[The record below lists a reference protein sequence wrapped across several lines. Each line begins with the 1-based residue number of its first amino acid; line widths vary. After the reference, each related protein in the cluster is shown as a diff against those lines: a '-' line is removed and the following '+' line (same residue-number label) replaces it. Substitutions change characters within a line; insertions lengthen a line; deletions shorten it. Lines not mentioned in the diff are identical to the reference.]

1 MISSFFYHVFYQ
13 PLVNIL
19 AVVLTIIPGHDLGFA
34 IIAMT
39 ILVRVVLTP
48 FTHKALFTQQ
58 KVREL
63 EPHIAKI
70 KEEFKDKKEEQ
81 ARKIMELYRQHG
93 INPFS
98 GFLMLFIQLPLL
110 IALYWV
116 FSENFDK
123 ISSDLYAFVS
133 LPPTINTTF
142 LGILDLT
149 QRSVVLAFAAGFT
162 QYIQG
167 WLAIPASPA
176 GGPPKTNQTESQEPS
191 MATMMQTQM
200 RYVFPVMIVIIGF
213 QFSAALSLYWT
224 VMNIFA
230 IIHEWWIRRKS
241 AILSAQSSKK

>member
-1 MISSFFYHVFYQ
+1 MISSFFYHIFYQ

-19 AVVLTIIPGHDLGFA
+19 AVAVNFIPGHDLGFA
-34 IIAMT
+34 IIALT
-39 ILVRVVLTP
+39 IFVRIILTP

-70 KEEFKDKKEEQ
+70 KEDLKDKKEEQ
-81 ARKIMELYRQHG
+81 ARQIMELYRQHG

-110 IALYWV
+110 IALYQV
-116 FSENFDK
+116 FSRNFVG
-123 ISSDLYAFVS
+123 IQGDLYSFV
-133 LPPTINTTF
+133 LFPQEVNTTF

-149 QRSVVLAFAAGFT
+149 QRSIVLAFAAGLT

-167 WLAIPASPA
+167 WLAV
-176 GGPPKTNQTESQEPS
+176 PPKSNQTESQEPS

-200 RYVFPVMIVIIGF
+200 RFVFPIMIVLIGLR
-213 QFSAALSLYWT
+213 FSAALSLYWT
-224 VMNIFA
+224 IMNIFA
-230 IIHEWWIRRKS
+230 IIHEHWVRKKS
-241 AILSAQSSKK
+241 T

>member
-13 PLVNIL
+13 PLVNAL
-19 AVVLTIIPGHDLGFA
+19 AVVVGFTPNHDFGLA
-34 IIAMT
+34 IIIMT
-39 ILVRVVLTP
+39 VLVRALLMP

-70 KEEFKDKKEEQ
+70 KNDFKDKKEEQ

-116 FSENFDK
+116 FSGAIDDIQK
-123 ISSDLYAFVS
+123 DLYSFVAF
-133 LPPTINTTF
+133 PQGIQTTF

-149 QRSVVLAFAAGFT
+149 ARSVVLAFAAGIT

-167 WLAIPASPA
+167 WLAV
-176 GGPPKTNQTESQEPS
+176 PPKSKQTELLEGKQEPS
-191 MATMMQTQM
+191 MASMMQTQM
-200 RYVFPVMIVIIGF
+200 RYVFPVMIVVIGL

-230 IIHEWWIRRKS
+230 ILHEHWVRKKS
-241 AILSAQSSKK
+241 AQLS

>member
-1 MISSFFYHVFYQ
+1 MISSFFYHLFYQ

-19 AVVLTIIPGHDLGFA
+19 AVIVTLIPSHDLGFA
-34 IIAMT
+34 IIIMT
-39 ILVRVVLTP
+39 ILVRIVLTP

-70 KEEFKDKKEEQ
+70 KEDFKDKKEEQ

-93 INPFS
+93 VNPFS

-116 FSENFDK
+116 FSKNFTE
-123 ISSDLYAFVS
+123 IQSDLYSFVS
-133 LPPTINTTF
+133 FPEKVNMIF

-149 QRSVVLAFAAGFT
+149 KRSVVLAFAAGVT

-167 WLAIPASPA
+167 WLAV
-176 GGPPKTNQTESQEPS
+176 PPKQKEAASSEPS
-191 MATMMQTQM
+191 MAAMMQTQM
-200 RYVFPVMIVIIGF
+200 RFVFPVLIFIIGLR
-213 QFSAALSLYWT
+213 FSAALSLYWT
-224 VMNIFA
+224 IMNIFA
-230 IIHEWWIRRKS
+230 ILHEWWIRRKS
-241 AILSAQSSKK
+241 VALSSPFSKN

>member
-19 AVVLTIIPGHDLGFA
+19 AVVLNVIPSHDLGFA

-70 KEEFKDKKEEQ
+70 KEDLKDKKEEQ

-123 ISSDLYAFVS
+123 ISSDLYSFVS
-133 LPPTINTTF
+133 LPQVINTTF
-142 LGILDLT
+142 LGIFDLT
-149 QRSVVLAFAAGFT
+149 QRSVIFAFAAGLT

-167 WLAIPASPA
+167 WLAVPLAS
-176 GGPPKTNQTESQEPS
+176 KKQTESQESS
-191 MATMMQTQM
+191 MATVMQTQM
-200 RYVFPVMIVIIGF
+200 RYVFPVMIVVIGLR
-213 QFSAALSLYWT
+213 FSAALSLYWT

-241 AILSAQSSKK
+241 AVLSAQSSKK

>member
-1 MISSFFYHVFYQ
+1 MISLFFYHVFYQ
-13 PLVNIL
+13 PLVNAL
-19 AVVLTIIPGHDLGFA
+19 AVVLNFIPGHDLGFA
-34 IIAMT
+34 IISMT
-39 ILVRVVLTP
+39 ILVRAVLAP

-63 EPHIAKI
+63 EPHIAQI
-70 KEEFKDKKEEQ
+70 KEDFKDKKEEQ

-110 IALYWV
+110 ISLYWV
-116 FSENFDK
+116 FSENFNEIQK
-123 ISSDLYAFVS
+123 DLYSFVS
-133 LPPTINTTF
+133 FPDNVNIIF

-149 QRSVVLAFAAGFT
+149 ERSVVLAFAAGLT

-167 WLAIPASPA
+167 WLAV
-176 GGPPKTNQTESQEPS
+176 PPKQKEITSQQEPS

-200 RYVFPVMIVIIGF
+200 RYMFPILIVIIGLR
-213 QFSAALSLYWT
+213 FSAALSLYWT

-241 AILSAQSSKK
+241 GILSPHLLKK

>member
-1 MISSFFYHVFYQ
+1 MISSFFYHLFYQ
-13 PLVNIL
+13 PLVNIFVV
-19 AVVLTIIPGHDLGFA
+19 AVYFIPGNDLGFA
-34 IIAMT
+34 IVGMT
-39 ILVRVVLTP
+39 ILVRALLAP
-48 FTHKALFTQQ
+48 FTHKILFTQQ

-70 KEEFKDKKEEQ
+70 KEDLKDKKEEQ

-98 GFLMLFIQLPLL
+98 GFLMLFIQIPLL
-110 IALYWV
+110 LALYWI
-116 FSENFDK
+116 FSEDFAK
-123 ISSDLYAFVS
+123 IQSDLYSFV
-133 LPPTINTTF
+133 LFPVGVNTMF

-149 QRSVVLAFAAGFT
+149 KRSVILAFAAGFT

-167 WLAIPASPA
+167 WLAV
-176 GGPPKTNQTESQEPS
+176 PPQQKEITPPEPS

-200 RYVFPVMIVIIGF
+200 RYVFPVMIVIIGL

-241 AILSAQSSKK
+241 ALLSLEFLKK

>member
-1 MISSFFYHVFYQ
+1 MSRNMISSFFYHVFYQ
-13 PLVNIL
+13 PLVNVL
-19 AVVLTIIPGHDLGFA
+19 AVVLNIIPGYDLGVA
-34 IIAMT
+34 IIVMT
-39 ILVRVVLTP
+39 ILVRAVLTP

-70 KEEFKDKKEEQ
+70 KEDFKDKKEEQ
-81 ARKIMELYRQHG
+81 ARKIMDLYRQHG
-93 INPFS
+93 IDPFS

-116 FSENFDK
+116 FSKNFDE
-123 ISSDLYAFVS
+123 ISGDLYSFVS
-133 LPPTINTTF
+133 LPQAVNTTF
-142 LGILDLT
+142 LGIFDLT
-149 QRSVVLAFAAGFT
+149 QRSVIFAFAAGLT
-162 QYIQG
+162 QYVQG
-167 WLAIPASPA
+167 WLAA
-176 GGPPKTNQTESQEPS
+176 PPKTKQTGPQEPS

-200 RYVFPVMIVIIGF
+200 RFVFPVMIVVIGF

-241 AILSAQSSKK
+241 AILSAPSSQK